1 MLEFAKPFQNG
12 LLTTLIR
19 YRLALCYHGYD
30 LETRQSHKS
39 IGLVAPH
46 AQSTIF
52 PEPTGSMLLFA
63 GLTRSQL
70 V

>member
-1 MLEFAKPFQNG
+1 MIDPAKPSQNG
-12 LLTTLIR
+12 LATLTR

-46 AQSTIF
+46 ARLYF
-52 PEPTGSMLLFA
+52 PNLLEA
-63 GLTRSQL
+63 CVYLL